1 MKPNAPP
8 ISEDAVRTA
17 VRRAVD
23 EALATETRPTETRPT
38 ESRPAEPVPSARDDR
53 ARDDRD
59 PCANQTI
66 AIGADHGGYGL
77 KASLARY
84 LTDDLGHAIRDCGT
98 DGPTPAADYP
108 AIAHMVARLVATGAC
123 RWGIIVD
130 GAGIGSSMAANKV
143 PGVRAAL
150 CYDLSSAKNSRE
162 HNLANVLTLGS
173 GLVGEGLA
181 RQIVQTWLDTPWGE
195 GRHARRV
202 QMITDIEARYLRRND
217 R

>member
-1 MKPNAPP
+1 MKGTKAL
-8 ISEDAVRTA
+8 SEDAVRAA

-23 EALATETRPTETRPT
+23 EALTDELRPP
-38 ESRPAEPVPSARDDR
+38 EPMTVTSEA
-53 ARDDRD
+53 
-59 PCANQTI
+59 I
-66 AIGADHGGYGL
+66 AIGADHGGYAL
-77 KASLARY
+77 KTKLGRY
-84 LTDDLGHAIRDCGT
+84 LSDDLGHDVRDCGT

-108 AIAHMVARLVATGAC
+108 AIAHKVARLVATGAC

-130 GAGIGSSMAANKV
+130 GAGIGSCMAANKV
-143 PGVRAAL
+143 PGIRAAL

-181 RQIVQTWLDTPWGE
+181 RQIVQTWLDTPWGD

-202 QMITDIEARYLRRND
+202 QMITDIEARYLRRNGA
-217 R
+217 